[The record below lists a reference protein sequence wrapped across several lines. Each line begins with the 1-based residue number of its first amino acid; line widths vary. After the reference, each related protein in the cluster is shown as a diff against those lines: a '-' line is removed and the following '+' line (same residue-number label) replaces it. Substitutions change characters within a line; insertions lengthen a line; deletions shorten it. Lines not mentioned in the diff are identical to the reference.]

1 MKRTA
6 TTIGLLGCA
15 VIAMA
20 YSSFGS
26 IFDKTYNISKTS
38 NLGKASCATCH
49 LSKKG
54 GKLNPYGKDIA
65 KVMKEQNTKKLTAA
79 ILHAVDKLDS
89 TKTGKTN
96 LAKINADKNPGVD

>member
-1 MKRTA
+1 MKRTVSI
-6 TTIGLLGCA
+6 IGLLGCA
-15 VIAMA
+15 VLAMA

-38 NLGKASCATCH
+38 NLGKAACATCH
-49 LSKKG
+49 VTKKG
-54 GKLNPYGKDIA
+54 GKLNAYGKDIA
-65 KVMKEQNTKKLTAA
+65 KVMKEEKTKKLTAA

-96 LAKINADKNPGVD
+96 LAKIKADKNPGVD